1 MSVFVRHYH
10 STLPV
15 IRSVAMRIRE
25 TGRCNRNPFERF
37 FTVRSFAGTTALFP
51 LRRDFHAN
59 HRLPVLQCVKNQSH
73 PLPLLM
79 FTITRSYSSTH
90 VRAMAI
96 GRRRRQ
102 QVSGGF
108 GGIDDESTKNTDTET
123 TNEKSTVEIHPDVF
137 LSLSAALFD
146 SIHQA
151 MLPLVPINEVMILT
165 RGESSLALRDA
176 QERQEHAE
184 RKQAKK
190 ETQFKKNQ
198 ANDGDENKNDND
210 NDDEPKSVQ
219 AIGEFQQV
227 VDGPYLKI
235 ELGPI
240 HGQYTFIA
248 DTESRS
254 IYFQSPISGNLIYH
268 FDINRTNEWINIHD
282 QHNLIGMFVRDI
294 IRQIQGV
301 PKL

>member
-1 MSVFVRHYH
+1 
-10 STLPV
+10 
-15 IRSVAMRIRE
+15 MR
-25 TGRCNRNPFERF
+25 
-37 FTVRSFAGTTALFP
+37 
-51 LRRDFHAN
+51 
-59 HRLPVLQCVKNQSH
+59 
-73 PLPLLM
+73 
-79 FTITRSYSSTH
+79 
-90 VRAMAI
+90 
-96 GRRRRQ
+96 
-102 QVSGGF
+102 
-108 GGIDDESTKNTDTET
+108 DT
-123 TNEKSTVEIHPDVF
+123 
-137 LSLSAALFD
+137 
-146 SIHQA
+146 
-151 MLPLVPINEVMILT
+151 
-165 RGESSLALRDA
+165 
-176 QERQEHAE
+176 QERQEQAE